1 MTVEERF
8 ERLTPDNKALVISAI
23 EVLIQQQEEAR
34 RR

>member
-1 MTVEERF
+1 MTAEERF
-8 ERLTPDNKALVISAI
+8 ERLTPDNKALVISAT